1 MLAIQRD
8 NVMRRL
14 LVSVVILAVV
24 SGCWFRK
31 TPETPDVV
39 VYKYTPASTL
49 GPGDVFEVKV
59 YDEKELSGIYRV
71 SSAGSI
77 SFPLI
82 GKVQVKGMTSTDAAD
97 LIQGQLGKKYLRN
110 PQVSIF
116 IKEYNSKKISVF
128 GQVSKPG
135 TFKYEDNMS
144 VTQAVSM
151 AGGFTKMAAKDDTN
165 VTRIEA
171 GREKKYPVPVE
182 SIAQGKTRNFYLQP
196 GDIVYV
202 PESIW

>member
-1 MLAIQRD
+1 
-8 NVMRRL
+8 MRRM

-39 VYKYTPASTL
+39 VHKYTPASTL

-82 GKVQVKGMTSTDAAD
+82 GKVQVEGMTSTDAAD
-97 LIQGQLGKKYLRN
+97 LIQGRLGEKYMRN

-128 GQVSKPG
+128 GQVNKPG

-165 VTRIEA
+165 ITRIEE
-171 GREKKYPVPVE
+171 GEEKKYPVPVE
-182 SIAQGKTRNFYLQP
+182 SIAQGQAKNFYLQP

>member
-1 MLAIQRD
+1 
-8 NVMRRL
+8 MRRI

-39 VYKYTPASTL
+39 VHKYTPASTL
-49 GPGDVFEVKV
+49 GHGDVFEVKV

-82 GKVQVKGMTSTDAAD
+82 GKVQVEGMTSTDAAD
-97 LIQGQLGKKYLRN
+97 LIQGRLGEKFLRN

-128 GQVSKPG
+128 GQVNKPG

-165 VTRIEA
+165 ITRIEEGA
-171 GREKKYPVPVE
+171 EKKYPVPVE
-182 SIAQGKTRNFYLQP
+182 SIAQGQAKNFYLQP

>member
-1 MLAIQRD
+1 
-8 NVMRRL
+8 MRRIL
-14 LVSVVILAVV
+14 ISMMMFALVP
-24 SGCWFRK
+24 GCFFKK

-39 VYKYTPASTL
+39 VHEYTPASTL

-71 SSAGSI
+71 SSSGSI

-82 GKVQVKGMTSTDAAD
+82 GKVHVEGMTSTDAAD
-97 LIQGQLGKKYLRN
+97 VIQGRLGEKYLRN

-128 GQVSKPG
+128 GQVNKPG

-171 GREKKYPVPVE
+171 GEEKKYPVPVE
-182 SIAQGKTRNFYLQP
+182 SIAQGQAKNFYLQP

>member
-1 MLAIQRD
+1 
-8 NVMRRL
+8 MRRI

-31 TPETPDVV
+31 TPETPEVV
-39 VYKYTPASTL
+39 VHKYTPASTL
-49 GPGDVFEVKV
+49 GHGDVFEVKV
-59 YDEKELSGIYRV
+59 YDEKDLSDIYRV
-71 SSAGSI
+71 SAAGTI
-77 SFPLI
+77 NFPMI
-82 GKVQVKGMTSTDAAD
+82 GKVHVEGMTATDAAD
-97 LIQGQLGKKYLRN
+97 RIQDMLGEKYMRN
-110 PQVSIF
+110 PQVSVF

-128 GQVSKPG
+128 GQVNKPG

-165 VTRIEA
+165 ITRIEE
-171 GREKKYPVPVE
+171 GEEKKYPVPVE
-182 SIAQGKTRNFYLQP
+182 SIAQGQAKNFYLQP

>member
-1 MLAIQRD
+1 
-8 NVMRRL
+8 MRRM
-14 LVSVVILAVV
+14 LVSLVVLALL
-24 SGCWFRK
+24 SGCWLRK

-39 VYKYTPASTL
+39 VREYTPASTL

-59 YDEKELSGIYRV
+59 YDEKDLSNIYRV
-71 SSAGSI
+71 SAAGTI
-77 SFPLI
+77 NFPLV
-82 GKVQVKGMTSTDAAD
+82 GKVHVEGMTATDAAD
-97 LIQGQLGKKYLRN
+97 RIQDMLGKKYLRN
-110 PQVSIF
+110 PQVSVF

-128 GQVSKPG
+128 GQVNKPG

-171 GREKKYPVPVE
+171 GEEKKYPVPVE
-182 SIAQGKTRNFYLQP
+182 SIAQGQAKNFYLQP

>member
-1 MLAIQRD
+1 MVMLA
-8 NVMRRL
+8 M
-14 LVSVVILAVV
+14 V
-24 SGCWFRK
+24 SGCFFRK

-39 VYKYTPASTL
+39 VHKYTPASTL

-82 GKVQVKGMTSTDAAD
+82 GKVQLEGMTSTDAAD
-97 LIQGQLGKKYLRN
+97 LIQGRLGEKYLRN

-128 GQVSKPG
+128 GQVNKPG
-135 TFKYEDNMS
+135 TFKYEDKMS

-165 VTRIEA
+165 ITRIED
-171 GREKKYPVPVE
+171 GEEKKYPVPVE
-182 SIAQGKTRNFYLQP
+182 SIAQGQAKNFYLQP